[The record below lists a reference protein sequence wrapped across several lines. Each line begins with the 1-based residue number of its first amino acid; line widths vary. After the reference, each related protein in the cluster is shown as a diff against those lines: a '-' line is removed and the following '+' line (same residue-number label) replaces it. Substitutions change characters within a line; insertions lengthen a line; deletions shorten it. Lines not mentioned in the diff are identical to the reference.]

1 MILSSRKSIN
11 WSLGLRGEWL
21 NFDHEFFICLLFL
34 GSGGGVKIGGYL
46 PLFAHKE
53 QDDDEADNEDGHR
66 DGEDDDQV
74 VKDVVISCK
83 KKQRR

>member
-1 MILSSRKSIN
+1 MILNSRKSFN
-11 WSLGLRGEWL
+11 WSLGLRGEH
-21 NFDHEFFICLLFL
+21 FDHDFFTCWLFI
-34 GSGGGVKIGGYL
+34 GFGGGVKIGGYL

-74 VKDVVISCK
+74 VKDAVISCK